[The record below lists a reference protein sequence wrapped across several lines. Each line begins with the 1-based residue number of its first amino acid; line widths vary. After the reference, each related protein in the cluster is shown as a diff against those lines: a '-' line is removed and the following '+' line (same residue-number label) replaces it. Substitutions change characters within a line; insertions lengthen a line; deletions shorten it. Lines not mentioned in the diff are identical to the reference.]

1 MYRIEVS
8 PAAARDIEN
17 LSKRIQRH
25 NFQRLRAAIRSLA
38 ENPQPH
44 KVRKIEGAEKAYRVR
59 VGDYR
64 IVYEIYDKEKLVL
77 LIQVVRRTEATYRG
91 L

>member
-8 PAAARDIEN
+8 PAADRDIEN

-25 NFQRLRAAIRSLA
+25 SFERLRTAIASLA
-38 ENPQPH
+38 ENPRPH
-44 KVRKIEGAEKAYRVR
+44 KVRKNEGAERAYRVR